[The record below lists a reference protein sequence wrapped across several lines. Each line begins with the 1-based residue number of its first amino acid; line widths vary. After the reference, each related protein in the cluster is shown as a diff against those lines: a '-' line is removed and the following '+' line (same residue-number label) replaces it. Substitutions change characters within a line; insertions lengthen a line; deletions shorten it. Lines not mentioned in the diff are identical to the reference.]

1 MFADCHPA
9 YLQPLLYLNYVWVS
23 LVALGVLLI
32 TTSLASTRVS
42 AGIITIFVVSILTS
56 FISVIAILLDV
67 LYVDVVKSV
76 LVLASGALLCKQ
88 VVIQMFVLVL

>member
-1 MFADCHPA
+1 MQCA
-9 YLQPLLYLNYVWVS
+9 LYLNYVWVS

-42 AGIITIFVVSILTS
+42 AGITTIFCVSTRTS
-56 FISVIAILLDV
+56 FISVLVIVLDV
-67 LYVDVVKSV
+67 FYVDVVHSV
-76 LVLASGALLCKQ
+76 PVLASGALLCKQ